1 MNHNKNSNRH
11 LTSVNHFSSKLA
23 KCFLS
28 MNNSQ
33 IILYCTWTKLSS
45 KFVAKLSGLAIN
57 LWPNYQTLLPIYDQI
72 VRLSYQFLAKLSD
85 SAPNLWPNC
94 QTQLPIYGQIVR
106 LSSHFHGQTEKPI
119 SISQC
124 CYKGTTK
131 VLQKIESGSDQPLPT
146 GHACI

>member
-1 MNHNKNSNRH
+1 MNKNKNSNRH
-11 LTSVNHFSSKLA
+11 LISVNHFSSKLA
-23 KCFLS
+23 KMFFVHGKFKL
-28 MNNSQ
+28 NSQ
-33 IILYCTWTKLSS
+33 TILHCIWTKLSS
-45 KFVAKLSGLAIN
+45 KFMAKLSDSAVN

-72 VRLSYQFLAKLSD
+72 DKTRLPIYGQIVRLSNQFMAKLSD

-124 CYKGTTK
+124 W
-131 VLQKIESGSDQPLPT
+131 
-146 GHACI
+146 